1 MEVFIISQRYTNA
14 VYHTKFISISPR
26 FFLIKRLGGE
36 KEKNIQHT
44 INFLFAQSAKYTV
57 EVQTKIS

>member
-1 MEVFIISQRYTNA
+1 MFIISQRYINA
-14 VYHTKFISISPR
+14 VYHTKFICISPR

-44 INFLFAQSAKYTV
+44 INFLFAQCVCQVTE